1 MIKNLKILSDK
12 ENLRMILNG
21 SSYAMYVA
29 NSDKNMYEK
38 SKEGILENIEEYQQR
53 GINILS
59 LLEGLGYPMDE
70 LGTYLYKD
78 VIAEIYEVVKDVSK
92 RTDMDKCRDLMK
104 ELNDAYSNFYRW
116 IARDDKEMGIASFHL
131 YIEQAISKIDEESID
146 KELAVKVFGSNP
158 EDINYGLQA
167 FQLASY
173 VANHYSMKPE
183 FNKQKIMSLSNLQKN
198 IKLKNASECV

>member
-1 MIKNLKILSDK
+1 MIKNLETLSDK
-12 ENLRMILNG
+12 EKLKMILNG
-21 SSYAMYVA
+21 SSYAMHVA
-29 NSDKNMYEK
+29 YSDKEMYEK
-38 SKEGILENIEEYQQR
+38 SKEGKLENIEEYQKR
-53 GINILS
+53 DINILS

-78 VIAEIYEVVKDVSK
+78 VIVEVYEIVKDVSK

-131 YIEQAISKIDEESID
+131 YIEQAISKIDEEAID
-146 KELAVKVFGSNP
+146 QELAIKVFGSNP
-158 EDINYGLQA
+158 EDMNYGLQA